1 MKERE
6 DWSFSWAEIP
16 LSLEN
21 DRGPNPYVGTIEGLT
36 YCNYL
41 FAQQSRK
48 YRFIRET
55 LFKLMEGKDYLDSD
69 PICHSTRIHIR
80 RALAIKIT
88 FAFHLKL
95 TFLEILK

>member
-48 YRFIRET
+48 Y
-55 LFKLMEGKDYLDSD
+55 
-69 PICHSTRIHIR
+69 
-80 RALAIKIT
+80 
-88 FAFHLKL
+88 
-95 TFLEILK
+95 

>member
-55 LFKLMEGKDYLDSD
+55 LFISD
-69 PICHSTRIHIR
+69 
-80 RALAIKIT
+80 
-88 FAFHLKL
+88 
-95 TFLEILK
+95 